1 MASICSAC
9 GKGSIVSE
17 TWLKKFEHKGETLE
31 AEYTEE
37 YCDACGS
44 LMQSLNT
51 IHNNQLKQA
60 AAIEAF
66 EGKISST
73 L

>member
-1 MASICSAC
+1 MEQICPAC
-9 GKGSIVSE
+9 GKGRIICE
-17 TWLKKFEHKGETLE
+17 TSLKKFEYKGAILE
-31 AEYTEE
+31 AEYSEE

-51 IHNNQLKQA
+51 IHHNQLKQA

-66 EGKISST
+66 AGK
-73 L
+73 